1 MPDNE
6 VNWNDALKPV
16 SLRLNLTDLEMEVTH
31 EVTFLSIRQNDD
43 GSIVSSVDS
52 ESLEGDTLWLRSARY
67 GAQNGLGSLLAA
79 AGGKINDGDVFSVTK
94 VPSEKSPAGYAF
106 RWTTA

>member
-1 MPDNE
+1 MPNDI
-6 VNWNDALKPV
+6 NWNDALKPV
-16 SLRLNLTDLEMEVTH
+16 SQRLNLTDLEMDVTH

-43 GSIVSSVDS
+43 GSIVASVDS
-52 ESLEGDTLWLRSARY
+52 ETVEGDTLWLRSARY

-79 AGGKINDGDVFSVTK
+79 AGGEIADGDVYSITK
-94 VPSEKSPAGYAF
+94 VASEKSPAGYAF

>member
-6 VNWNDALKPV
+6 INWNDALKPV
-16 SLRLNLTDLEMEVTH
+16 SLRLNLTDLEMDVTH
-31 EVTFLSIRQNDD
+31 EVTFLSTRQNDD

-52 ESLEGDTLWLRSARY
+52 ETLEGDTLWLRSARY

-79 AGGKINDGDVFSVTK
+79 AGGEINDGDVFSITK